1 MIEKGRYKK
10 PKKLEVKDRICTH
23 CNDAQIEDEMHFMMH
38 CNLYH
43 KKRKLMI
50 DSVNEVIPTFSDL
63 NKSEQFTVLMSGFN
77 GDSEISNIVVNYIL
91 ISNELR
97 KNNEICQD

>member
-1 MIEKGRYKK
+1 MAINYAHTPHLRKHLLTVGCKNKRCAFTRLRISSHDLMIEKGRYKK

-43 KKRKLMI
+43 EKRKLMI

-63 NKSEQFTVLMSGFN
+63 NKSEQ
-77 GDSEISNIVVNYIL
+77 
-91 ISNELR
+91 
-97 KNNEICQD
+97 